1 MSPTARLLHTVGVWG
16 GSQVQG
22 SRGYYWETGPCVLAW
37 ERKSDKAFHDGIVQY
52 TVAARLR
59 RGMRLRPAADG
70 RQRHPTGDCSG
81 HYEVL
86 GCPMEFR
93 KYEPDEYTEAEVEK
107 LLRKLGKHMRDSP
120 DETRALYGVVHQL
133 AVVVSV
139 VTHDDAKAHE
149 LFQTALSHYRTMAET
164 ECLSSD

>member
-1 MSPTARLLHTVGVWG
+1 MTTITIAANQQAVGVVSHRPFAAHCVG
-16 GSQVQG
+16 GCG
-22 SRGYYWETGPCVLAW
+22 CGCGCAL
-37 ERKSDKAFHDGIVQY
+37 
-52 TVAARLR
+52 LR
-59 RGMRLRPAADG
+59 WGMRLRPAADG

-120 DETRALYGVVHQL
+120 DEARALYGVVHQL

-149 LFQTALSHYRTMAET
+149 LFQTALSH
-164 ECLSSD
+164 